1 MLNKRTKAKMTAML
15 IKRQTNKQ
23 TKTKMIAMCIKR

>member
-23 TKTKMIAMCIKR
+23 TNKQKQK